1 MKTKSVKLI
10 KSQRNKNKKTKKNA
24 KAKSFLNMRG
34 CYKKQKGGMMPPL
47 NGVTLVGQPWS
58 ASTPP
63 GTSTGNHYTLNTYA
77 NQPDRLY
84 YNEAWNSPAPP
95 PPLKM
100 SGGRRFRGRNKRKH
114 TRKQKDTRKQKG
126 GLLRSVLF
134 DQMGSDL
141 TNAYKT
147 WQGQDLVVSPLP
159 FKDQIY
165 YGNASENNI
174 NSIIMK

>member
-10 KSQRNKNKKTKKNA
+10 KSKRIKNKNKKTKKNT
-24 KAKSFLNMRG
+24 KAFLNMRG

-47 NGVTLVGQPWS
+47 NNVTLVGSPWS

-63 GTSTGNHYTLNTYA
+63 GRSTGNHYTLNTYA

-84 YNEAWNSPAPP
+84 NNEAWNSPAPP

-100 SGGRRFRGRNKRKH
+100 SGGRKFSGRNKRKH
-114 TRKQKDTRKQKG
+114 TRKQKG

-165 YGNASENNI
+165 YGPASENNI